1 MVSYDYTEDRFTSL
15 EKDRKQMQTKLE
27 NLHYAMMMVESQM
40 NKYNN
45 YDTQIKE
52 VYENLYCIVMG
63 TVLGIVIFVLFVK
76 HY

>member
-27 NLHYAMMMVESQM
+27 NLEYAMMMVESQL

-52 VYENLYCIVMG
+52 VYENLYCIVIG
-63 TVLGIVIFVLFVK
+63 TVLGIVIFVLCVTLK
-76 HY
+76 